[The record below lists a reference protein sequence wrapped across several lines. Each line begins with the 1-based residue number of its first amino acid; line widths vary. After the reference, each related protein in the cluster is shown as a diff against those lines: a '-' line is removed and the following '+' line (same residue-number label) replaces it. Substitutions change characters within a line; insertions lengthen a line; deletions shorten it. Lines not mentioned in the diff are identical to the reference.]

1 MMNELQEMLE
11 KPLQDAIT
19 EIQTE
24 ILFLM
29 PDKKEIDITEEIPED
44 IVNKL
49 FNKYQLPIME
59 KYKPVL
65 NNIYS
70 ISKYLLLLDEEK
82 ELIKEV
88 EKDLNTFLDPTK
100 LKWTIHADLSNQITF
115 MNIIPINSDIKPQNL
130 IVKYYK
136 VDDIIQYSIASGKW
150 GWNISKDNLKAIL
163 ENTYIIPDT
172 NCLTKSSTR
181 VSTDATILKIK
192 GVKITIESEEN

>member
-1 MMNELQEMLE
+1 MNELQKMLE

-24 ILFLM
+24 ILSLI
-29 PDKKEIDITEEIPED
+29 PNKKEIDITEEIPED
-44 IVNKL
+44 VVNKF
-49 FNKYQLPIME
+49 FNKYQLQIIE
-59 KYKPVL
+59 KYKPAL

-88 EKDLNTFLDPTK
+88 ENDLNTFLDPTK
-100 LKWTIHADLSNQITF
+100 LKWTIHSDLSNQITF

-163 ENTYIIPDT
+163 ENTYITPNT
-172 NCLTKSSTR
+172 NCLTKSSAH

-192 GVKITIESEEN
+192 GVKIIIEPEEN

>member
-1 MMNELQEMLE
+1 MNELQEMLE

-19 EIQTE
+19 EIQAE
-24 ILFLM
+24 ILSLM
-29 PDKKEIDITEEIPED
+29 PDKKEIDITEEISED

-70 ISKYLLLLDEEK
+70 ISKYLLLLNEEK

-88 EKDLNTFLDPTK
+88 EKDLNTFLDSTK
-100 LKWTIHADLSNQITF
+100 LKWIMYSDLSNQITF

-163 ENTYIIPDT
+163 ENTYITSDT
-172 NCLTKSSTR
+172 NCLTKSSMSI
-181 VSTDATILKIK
+181 STDATILKIK
-192 GVKITIESEEN
+192 GVKIIIEPEEN

>member
-1 MMNELQEMLE
+1 MNKLQEMLE

-19 EIQTE
+19 EIQAE
-24 ILFLM
+24 ILSLI

-70 ISKYLLLLDEEK
+70 ISKYLLLLNEEK

-88 EKDLNTFLDPTK
+88 EKDLNAFLDSTK
-100 LKWTIHADLSNQITF
+100 LKWIMHSDLSNQITF

-163 ENTYIIPDT
+163 ENTYITPDT

-181 VSTDATILKIK
+181 ISTDATILKIK
-192 GVKITIESEEN
+192 GVKIIIEPEEN

>member
-1 MMNELQEMLE
+1 MNELQEMLE

-19 EIQTE
+19 EIQAE
-24 ILFLM
+24 ILSLM

-88 EKDLNTFLDPTK
+88 ENDLNTFLDPTK

-163 ENTYIIPDT
+163 ENTYITSNTDQHIKP
-172 NCLTKSSTR
+172 STQI
-181 VSTDATILKIK
+181 STDATVLKIK
-192 GVKITIESEEN
+192 GVKIIIEPEEN